1 MSDHLVAT
9 SQCSRPVVGGGEAVA
24 LEVGPV
30 HVRRAAAGSHNYKS
44 LIFIGK
50 ISRSELSDPAGRNMF
65 KSNILMN
72 TTVGQQL
79 LLAVVKLK
87 TYQNF

>member
-44 LIFIGK
+44 LIFI
-50 ISRSELSDPAGRNMF
+50 
-65 KSNILMN
+65 
-72 TTVGQQL
+72 V
-79 LLAVVKLK
+79 
-87 TYQNF
+87 

>member
-50 ISRSELSDPAGRNMF
+50 ISTVDPSFQTR
-65 KSNILMN
+65 KKH
-72 TTVGQQL
+72 V
-79 LLAVVKLK
+79 
-87 TYQNF
+87 

>member
-9 SQCSRPVVGGGEAVA
+9 SQCSRPGVGGGEAVA

-50 ISRSELSDPAGRNMF
+50 ISTVDPSFQTR
-65 KSNILMN
+65 KKH
-72 TTVGQQL
+72 V
-79 LLAVVKLK
+79 
-87 TYQNF
+87 

>member
-50 ISRSELSDPAGRNMF
+50 ISM
-65 KSNILMN
+65 
-72 TTVGQQL
+72 
-79 LLAVVKLK
+79 
-87 TYQNF
+87 

>member
-50 ISRSELSDPAGRNMF
+50 ISRSELSDPKETCLN
-65 KSNILMN
+65 
-72 TTVGQQL
+72 Q
-79 LLAVVKLK
+79 
-87 TYQNF
+87 TYF

>member
-1 MSDHLVAT
+1 MSDHLVDT

-50 ISRSELSDPAGRNMF
+50 ISTVDPSFQTR
-65 KSNILMN
+65 KKH
-72 TTVGQQL
+72 V
-79 LLAVVKLK
+79 
-87 TYQNF
+87 

>member
-24 LEVGPV
+24 LDVGPV
-30 HVRRAAAGSHNYKS
+30 HVRRAAAG

-50 ISRSELSDPAGRNMF
+50 ISRSELSDPEETCLN
-65 KSNILMN
+65 
-72 TTVGQQL
+72 Q
-79 LLAVVKLK
+79 
-87 TYQNF
+87 TYF